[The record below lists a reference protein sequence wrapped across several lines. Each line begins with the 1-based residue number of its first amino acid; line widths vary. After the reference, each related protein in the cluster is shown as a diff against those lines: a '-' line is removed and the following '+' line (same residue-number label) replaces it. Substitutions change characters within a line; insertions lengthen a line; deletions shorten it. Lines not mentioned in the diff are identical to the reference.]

1 MSIKKAAIQ
10 HREEREKEQ
19 LDDLSRKID
28 VIDVTIEDLE
38 AALKHNKQLTP
49 QGRTAIELKIETFK
63 KKKDRLKTK
72 LEKAQT
78 QSVSYDDPRKRA
90 GNHKQRIA
98 KSNLVVISDQ
108 TATAEPIFKIELE
121 QKPQERNL
129 GEEKPRND
137 QPSDKGLGVSE
148 SDKNKDSG
156 SSSERVALAV
166 STLNRL
172 EEVRKQAEQ
181 ESREALSPVDVGTL
195 YIIWKMDKEKKYSP
209 YISQHLKTLYPQ
221 GTEKGIPNDATAS
234 FDVIKGKTSM
244 HVGILWW
251 KSGGERKW
259 TRLGKLKEF
268 EESLGFNSDSPL
280 DLQWTEFV
288 RKRFSNNQ
296 KMNKPLQS

>member
-19 LDDLSRKID
+19 RDDLSRKID

-63 KKKDRLKTK
+63 KKKHRLETK

-90 GNHKQRIA
+90 GNHKQRTA

-108 TATAEPIFKIELE
+108 TAKTAPIFKIELE

-129 GEEKPRND
+129 DAEKPRND

-148 SDKNKDSG
+148 SDKNKEWAKELRPKPKGKPVSNEQHFQTLVG
-156 SSSERVALAV
+156 FCRTHLEIEASEKQFQTEMREF
-166 STLNRL
+166 LNR
-172 EEVRKQAEQ
+172 EVVPE
-181 ESREALSPVDVGTL
+181 
-195 YIIWKMDKEKKYSP
+195 
-209 YISQHLKTLYPQ
+209 LKTNPIRE
-221 GTEKGIPNDATAS
+221 GTHIIFVILGQETGKSTSAYFEWTQDGKRHTKTMGIA
-234 FDVIKGKTSM
+234 
-244 HVGILWW
+244 
-251 KSGGERKW
+251 RY
-259 TRLGKLKEF
+259 LK
-268 EESLGFNSDSPL
+268 
-280 DLQWTEFV
+280 
-288 RKRFSNNQ
+288 Q
-296 KMNKPLQS
+296 KNITDIHR

>member
-98 KSNLVVISDQ
+98 KSSLVVISDQ
-108 TATAEPIFKIELE
+108 TAKTAPIPKIELE

-129 GEEKPRND
+129 DAEKPRND

-148 SDKNKDSG
+148 SDKNKEWAKELKPKPKAKPVSNEQYFQTLVG
-156 SSSERVALAV
+156 FCRTHLEIEASEKQFQTEMREFLNALPELADKKIREDTHITFIIASPKTTGY
-166 STLNRL
+166 STSARF
-172 EEVRKQAEQ
+172 EWVQDGKRH
-181 ESREALSPVDVGTL
+181 T
-195 YIIWKMDKEKKYSP
+195 
-209 YISQHLKTLYPQ
+209 KTL
-221 GTEKGIPNDATAS
+221 GIA
-234 FDVIKGKTSM
+234 KY
-244 HVGILWW
+244 L
-251 KSGGERKW
+251 
-259 TRLGKLKEF
+259 
-268 EESLGFNSDSPL
+268 
-280 DLQWTEFV
+280 
-288 RKRFSNNQ
+288 NQ
-296 KMNKPLQS
+296 TNTTDIPR